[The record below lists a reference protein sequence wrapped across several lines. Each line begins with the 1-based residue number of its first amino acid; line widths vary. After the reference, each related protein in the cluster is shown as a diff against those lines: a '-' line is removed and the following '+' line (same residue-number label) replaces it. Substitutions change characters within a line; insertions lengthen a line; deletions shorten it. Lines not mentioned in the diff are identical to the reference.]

1 MRGTRFLTIGIL
13 LIYDRDQSFISVLVV
28 TVRVTS
34 LLEFPLR
41 KIANSINTNTT
52 PPASHTQGFIYQLA
66 GIAGVVTEVVVLL
79 EEVLD
84 DAVVA
89 GSCAKTAVPAIMQK
103 DKKTSL

>member
-13 LIYDRDQSFISVLVV
+13 LIYNRDQSFTSVVLV

-34 LLEFPLR
+34 LFEFPLR

-52 PPASHTQGFIYQLA
+52 PPASHTQGFIYQFA

-79 EEVLD
+79 VEVLD
-84 DAVVA
+84 EAVVA
-89 GSCAKTAVPAIMQK
+89 GSWAKAAIPAIMQK